1 MCYFILIIKTAKL
14 HGHPYTQK
22 SLNSN
27 FKENKTLFCFA
38 IYFGTNATLKLGIYK
53 IFSRKWIK
61 NVTPFCNSQFTVA
74 QSWDDSKRQSQNLA
88 NLLLCPH
95 RSAHISSEINKKYA
109 PICAHSTE
117 FARLR
122 ATETDWYGPKRLLG
136 HYVILHQSESATA
149 LRKRMNHWN
158 KIEMHKNIIYLIQ
171 KYECL
176 FNS

>member
-1 MCYFILIIKTAKL
+1 MCYFILIIKTDKL

-61 NVTPFCNSQFTVA
+61 NVTPFCNGQFTVA

-95 RSAHISSEINKKYA
+95 RSAHISSEINKN
-109 PICAHSTE
+109 TRR
-117 FARLR
+117 FARILR
-122 ATETDWYGPKRLLG
+122 NSRVCARSTLIGTDP
-136 HYVILHQSESATA
+136 SA
-149 LRKRMNHWN
+149 
-158 KIEMHKNIIYLIQ
+158 
-171 KYECL
+171 C
-176 FNS
+176 